1 MPLEMKYTKAAS
13 PLDKSKERTQLEQKL
28 KQTVVLQVSQ
38 FVLGVFTHCL
48 TLHGN
53 EEEEAKGE
61 ASMKSN
67 QIIFFLILN
76 SDHHQQRAPA
86 QNVTVFDMEPGE
98 VATCPGTYWFEVRG
112 GSRLLLKLKCHF
124 QPLLYLLKTLQQYC
138 VVVFVYLLPKDIAA
152 Q

>member
-1 MPLEMKYTKAAS
+1 M
-13 PLDKSKERTQLEQKL
+13 
-28 KQTVVLQVSQ
+28 LQVSQ

-61 ASMKSN
+61 AGMKSN

-98 VATCPGTYWFEVRG
+98 VASCPGTYWFEVWCKQAVTKTKM
-112 GSRLLLKLKCHF
+112 SFLAHLLRRYNSSVY
-124 QPLLYLLKTLQQYC
+124 LYLYLCIYCQKTLMHNSD
-138 VVVFVYLLPKDIAA
+138 LI
-152 Q
+152 